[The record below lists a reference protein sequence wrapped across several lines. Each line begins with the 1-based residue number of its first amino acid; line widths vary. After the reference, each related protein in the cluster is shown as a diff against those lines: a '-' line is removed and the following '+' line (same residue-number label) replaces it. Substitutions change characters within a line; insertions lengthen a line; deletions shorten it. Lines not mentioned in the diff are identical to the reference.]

1 MNARTPSSMLLPVK
15 TVKRKKETTPAAAPS
30 IAAPV
35 PAPAPALIQDE
46 ELSNYM
52 LLAGMGKLRLDQLM
66 YKCDA
71 LQVEKR
77 AIESAHLYRQWIEH
91 SDDSQKYLALFNYG
105 SVLQTLGMADL
116 AEEAY
121 RLCVATEPKLAQA
134 HINLGLVLERKGQ
147 NQQALDQWSNVV
159 AQSLVNPTS
168 DKLMEVTAL
177 NHIGRVYENLK
188 QYEMAEQALRR
199 SLQIDPKQSGV
210 IQHWVHIRQ
219 KACMWPVYQSLP
231 NVSANDML
239 MSTSPLAMLSLH
251 DDPVIQLLSAHAFVG
266 RTYSFNEEFLSK
278 DKHYKHK
285 RIRLGYLSGDLC
297 THAVGLL
304 MADFLEAHDKSK
316 FEIYA
321 FDYSP
326 EDGTPYRARLKQA
339 FEHFHPVGT
348 LTDREVAELVLANEI
363 DVLIDMHGLSSGAR
377 PGICALHPA
386 PLQGTYLGFIGT
398 TAMPWLD
405 FVVADRHVLP
415 EELTPYFTE
424 KPLYLDGS
432 FLPLNKNMADITPIT
447 RAQVGL
453 PEDAFVMAAFGN
465 VYKINED
472 LLGAWANILKQ
483 APRAVLWL
491 MDDNEKTTAE
501 LKRKLKQIGVAAHQV
516 QFSPRTSYQEYLAR
530 LHVADVFLDSYPYN
544 CGSTTH
550 DVLNCS
556 LPMVTLS
563 GKTMVSR
570 MGRSMLSSLG
580 LQELIAN
587 SFSEYVD
594 ITLKIAKDSD
604 YQKELVKSVKSS
616 MLRKQKNPKLLT
628 ASLEN
633 QIQSLIH
640 KNS

>member
-1 MNARTPSSMLLPVK
+1 
-15 TVKRKKETTPAAAPS
+15 
-30 IAAPV
+30 
-35 PAPAPALIQDE
+35 
-46 ELSNYM
+46 
-52 LLAGMGKLRLDQLM
+52 
-66 YKCDA
+66 
-71 LQVEKR
+71 
-77 AIESAHLYRQWIEH
+77 
-91 SDDSQKYLALFNYG
+91 
-105 SVLQTLGMADL
+105 
-116 AEEAY
+116 
-121 RLCVATEPKLAQA
+121 
-134 HINLGLVLERKGQ
+134 
-147 NQQALDQWSNVV
+147 
-159 AQSLVNPTS
+159 
-168 DKLMEVTAL
+168 
-177 NHIGRVYENLK
+177 
-188 QYEMAEQALRR
+188 
-199 SLQIDPKQSGV
+199 
-210 IQHWVHIRQ
+210 
-219 KACMWPVYQSLP
+219 
-231 NVSANDML
+231 
-239 MSTSPLAMLSLH
+239 
-251 DDPVIQLLSAHAFVG
+251 
-266 RTYSFNEEFLSK
+266 
-278 DKHYKHK
+278 
-285 RIRLGYLSGDLC
+285 
-297 THAVGLL
+297 
-304 MADFLEAHDKSK
+304 
-316 FEIYA
+316 
-321 FDYSP
+321 
-326 EDGTPYRARLKQA
+326 
-339 FEHFHPVGT
+339 
-348 LTDREVAELVLANEI
+348 
-363 DVLIDMHGLSSGAR
+363 
-377 PGICALHPA
+377 
-386 PLQGTYLGFIGT
+386 
-398 TAMPWLD
+398 MPWLD

-472 LLGAWANILKQ
+472 LLAAWANILKQ
-483 APRAVLWL
+483 APHAVLWL

-530 LHVADVFLDSYPYN
+530 LQVADVFLDSYPYN

-570 MGRSMLSSLG
+570 MGRSMLSALG

>member
-15 TVKRKKETTPAAAPS
+15 TVKRAKAS
-30 IAAPV
+30 SPV
-35 PAPAPALIQDE
+35 EVSATVEIKDE
-46 ELSNYM
+46 ELHNFM
-52 LLAGMGKLRLDQLM
+52 LLSGMGKLRLDQLM

-71 LQVEKR
+71 LQAEQR
-77 AIESAHLYRQWIEH
+77 FTESAHLYRQWLEH
-91 SDDSQKYLALFNYG
+91 TQDPQKYLALFNYG
-105 SVLQTLGMADL
+105 SLLQTMDLTDL

-121 RLCVATEPKLAQA
+121 RLCVAAEPKLAQV
-134 HINLGLVLERKGQ
+134 HINLGLVLERKGH

-159 AQSLVNPTS
+159 AQGVVNPSS

-199 SLQIDPKQSGV
+199 SLQMNPKQPGV

-231 NVSANDML
+231 NVSANEML

-251 DDPVIQLLSAHAFVG
+251 DDPVTQLLSAHAFVG
-266 RTYSFNEEFLSK
+266 RTYGFNEEFLCK
-278 DKHYKHK
+278 DKQYKHK

-304 MADFLEAHDKSK
+304 MGDFLEAHDKTK
-316 FEIYA
+316 FEVHA

-326 EDGTPYRARLKQA
+326 EDGTPYRARLKKA
-339 FEHFHPVGT
+339 FEHFHSVGPM
-348 LTDREVAELVLANEI
+348 TDRQVAELVLENEI

-405 FVVADRHVLP
+405 FVVADRQVLP
-415 EELTPYFTE
+415 EELTKYFTE

-432 FLPLNKNMADITPIT
+432 FLPMNKNMADITPIT
-447 RAQVGL
+447 RDQVGL
-453 PEDAFVMAAFGN
+453 QQDAFVMAAFGN

-472 LLGAWANILKQ
+472 LLAAWASILKQ
-483 APRAVLWL
+483 APHAVLWL

-501 LKRKLKQIGVAAHQV
+501 LKRKLKQLGAAANQV

-530 LHVADVFLDSYPYN
+530 LQVADVFLDSYPYN

-550 DVLNCS
+550 DVLNCN

-570 MGRSMLSSLG
+570 MGRSMLSALG
-580 LQELIAN
+580 MHELIAGN
-587 SFSEYVD
+587 FNEYIE
-594 ITLKIAKDSD
+594 ITVKISSNPE
-604 YQKELVKSVKSS
+604 YQKELTRSLRSS
-616 MLRKQKNPKLLT
+616 MLMKQKKPALLT
-628 ASLEN
+628 KEFEN
-633 QIQSLIH
+633 QISI
-640 KNS
+640 KVENS